1 MQIYLAGKITG
12 LDEDVAFR
20 LFESAEAFI
29 VAKGHTPLNP
39 MKLVD
44 QKPGREYFEYLFD
57 ALQIM
62 IFQGEG
68 VYFLSNWR
76 DSKGAHIEHALP
88 RSLIFRS
95 ITPRPS
101 YPSAATGGRRN
112 KYDGKDL

>member
-44 QKPGREYFEYLFD
+44 QEEMREYECLLLD
-57 ALQIM
+57 ALEIVLVSAEALYM
-62 IFQGEG
+62 
-68 VYFLSNWR
+68 LANWR
-76 DSKGAHIEHALP
+76 DSKGARIEHAIAEILGKP
-88 RSLIFRS
+88 I
-95 ITPRPS
+95 
-101 YPSAATGGRRN
+101 YYAETGIP
-112 KYDGKDL
+112 K